1 MSWPFYVE
9 RERKHEKFV
18 IIVEHKIAECRR
30 LDRLE
35 NFYCLILSSSDEKN
49 EKSFIK
55 VKHFL
60 FLTKKKQKIERFL
73 ESPLSPFT
81 KFQTE
86 HYKLWESLVRSSS
99 LKVWKFYCV
108 FNLFSFIVSSTPS
121 FSNSQL

>member
-1 MSWPFYVE
+1 MLSNIKKPNV
-9 RERKHEKFV
+9 V
-18 IIVEHKIAECRR
+18 V

-55 VKHFL
+55 VKYFL

-86 HYKLWESLVRSSS
+86 HYKLWESFVQSFS

-108 FNLFSFIVSSTPS
+108 FNLFSFIVSSTPFFSIPNSSSENHCLFAS
-121 FSNSQL
+121 FSSFHLV